1 MLYKIG
7 IIPQNK
13 FMEVT
18 SKDLIAKYVGHTDK
32 QVNDVVQKARGG
44 VCSSTRPTPSHPIR
58 TPTRGFS
65 KEAIAELVKCME
77 DYRDDLVVILAGYER
92 EMQDFIDVN
101 PGLAS
106 RISYR
111 FHFDD
116 FTTDQ
121 LIEIF
126 MRELDSTG
134 FTAGEGIEAE
144 LSELFD
150 YFRNFKSFG
159 NGRFA
164 REVLQKAIISHA
176 NRIAESVA
184 SAQEGDVVIECC
196 DIPDRRAMLDALN
209 AEDVSAEALLGDLIG
224 LKHPKEKVL
233 ELERVVTFRERARR
247 AGLKLPETNLHMT
260 FLGNPGTGKT
270 TIARII
276 AKVLFNVGAVASP
289 HVPRK
294 SKRKTSSDRK

>member
-1 MLYKIG
+1 M
-7 IIPQNK
+7 
-13 FMEVT
+13 T
-18 SKDLIAKYVGHTDK
+18 SFKR
-32 QVNDVVQKARGG
+32 RGAGFVHRRGLRPRAQSELRRG
-44 VCSSTRPTPSHPIR
+44 VFP
-58 TPTRGFS
+58 

-111 FHFDD
+111 FHFED

-209 AEDVSAEALLGDLIG
+209 AEDVSADALLGDLIG
-224 LKHPKEKVL
+224 LEHPKG
-233 ELERVVTFRERARR
+233 ERSSSSNASSRSASARD
-247 AGLKLPETNLHMT
+247 AQG
-260 FLGNPGTGKT
+260 
-270 TIARII
+270 
-276 AKVLFNVGAVASP
+276 
-289 HVPRK
+289 
-294 SKRKTSSDRK
+294 